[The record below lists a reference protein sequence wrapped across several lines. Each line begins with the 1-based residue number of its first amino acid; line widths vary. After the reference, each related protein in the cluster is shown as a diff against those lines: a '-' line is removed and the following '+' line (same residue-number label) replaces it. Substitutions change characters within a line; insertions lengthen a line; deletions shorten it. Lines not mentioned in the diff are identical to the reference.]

1 MNRDQQNMLNSGLT
15 RDREI
20 VIARR
25 IAPKQSR
32 DAGDCFASLWSA
44 IAAMTTKGWREFWRG
59 QLSQKSPEKGEI
71 FFPSGV
77 GDCVVAEV
85 HSVKRFITETL
96 RLKVNEKKSTNSR

>member
-44 IAAMTTKGWREFWRG
+44 IAAMTTKGWSLADLGSHDVNWAEG
-59 QLSQKSPEKGEI
+59 LMKG
-71 FFPSGV
+71 
-77 GDCVVAEV
+77 D
-85 HSVKRFITETL
+85 T
-96 RLKVNEKKSTNSR
+96 